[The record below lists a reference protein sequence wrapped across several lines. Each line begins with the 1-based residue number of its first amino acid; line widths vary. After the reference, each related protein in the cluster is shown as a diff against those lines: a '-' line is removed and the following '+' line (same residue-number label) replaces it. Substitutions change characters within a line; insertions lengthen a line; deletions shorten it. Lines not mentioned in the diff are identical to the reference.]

1 MQPRWAKIPKKSN
14 LGLLRL
20 EKEICPNSFFLLFF
34 FLKRKELEEYQR
46 LVCGRY
52 TVRCTVW
59 NCVLYCHGAATLLS
73 IVGHCAVLTVYRVR
87 LKTPVN
93 AGCSSE
99 HSCCN
104 CWYSFEA
111 AQFRPCTYVYI
122 LSVARSAEW
131 HHFAVTE
138 TRVVW
143 NDSLVTRDFPNQWNP
158 IIWRLF
164 PGLIWE
170 CLVKCRER
178 GRLSEGV
185 VVLGEE
191 VATNAQ
197 RQAEIFFS
205 VFRNIPLISVR
216 RDSHIV
222 QLLFFSR
229 VPLAGLFPTPP
240 VCCFSFQSVS
250 ELICPRSW
258 KTSAGG
264 RTISCR
270 ALFHQDNLS
279 AWISESDSNETFKDK
294 PFPRCSWNHLC
305 NPFSILAIV
314 TPATTHRALTSAAF
328 VAIARLVSCV
338 RLKAEFSAGAP
349 PGIHP

>member
-1 MQPRWAKIPKKSN
+1 MSGEGATFR
-14 LGLLRL
+14 R
-20 EKEICPNSFFLLFF
+20 
-34 FLKRKELEEYQR
+34 
-46 LVCGRY
+46 CGGSR
-52 TVRCTVW
+52 RGSGHKCT
-59 NCVLYCHGAATLLS
+59 AA
-73 IVGHCAVLTVYRVR
+73 G
-87 LKTPVN
+87 
-93 AGCSSE
+93 
-99 HSCCN
+99 
-104 CWYSFEA
+104 
-111 AQFRPCTYVYI
+111 
-122 LSVARSAEW
+122 
-131 HHFAVTE
+131 
-138 TRVVW
+138 
-143 NDSLVTRDFPNQWNP
+143 RD
-158 IIWRLF
+158 
-164 PGLIWE
+164 
-170 CLVKCRER
+170 V
-178 GRLSEGV
+178 
-185 VVLGEE
+185 
-191 VATNAQ
+191 
-197 RQAEIFFS
+197 S

-270 ALFHQDNLS
+270 ALSHQDNLS